1 MLWILLT
8 LFYGVVKGL
17 REIVKKKSLEKS
29 TVMEVLFFYT
39 LIGFVILLP
48 DVGEVSFI
56 EPRLLML
63 VAVKSFVIFV
73 AWICG
78 FKAIREIPV
87 SLYGLLDLSR
97 VLFATLLGVVFIKE
111 DLRPTQMIGILL
123 VAAGLMALRFEGRFR
138 AKRRADAEP
147 AETKEAAEEQAAS
160 KAQDT
165 GSEKKP
171 VSRMWLFVVL
181 SFLSAFLNAVSG
193 TMDKVLTKDV
203 SPADLQ
209 FWYMLFL
216 VLFYA
221 LYIIIS
227 RTHIDWKKTLKNHWI
242 WILSILFILAD
253 RALFMA
259 NQIPESK
266 VTVMTLIKQS
276 GCIVTILGGRLVFKE
291 KGMLYKLLCASVI
304 IAGIMIGVL

>member
-1 MLWILLT
+1 MLLT

-39 LIGFVILLP
+39 LVGFCILLP
-48 DVGEVSFI
+48 DIGEVT
-56 EPRLLML
+56 LMSPKNFLL

-73 AWICG
+73 AWLCG
-78 FKAIREIPV
+78 FRAIKEIPV

-97 VLFATLLGVVFIKE
+97 VLFAMLLGVVALKE
-111 DLRPTQMIGILL
+111 LLSGTQIIGMCL
-123 VAAGLMALRFEGRFR
+123 VALGLAALRFEDRVHALLYR
-138 AKRRADAEP
+138 KAP
-147 AETKEAAEEQAAS
+147 APE
-160 KAQDT
+160 
-165 GSEKKP
+165 EKKTEKKGKL
-171 VSRMWLFVVL
+171 WIFVLL

-193 TMDKVLTKDV
+193 TMDKILTKEI
-203 SPADLQ
+203 SSADLQ

-216 VLFYA
+216 LMFYTAYILFGKVK
-221 LYIIIS
+221 
-227 RTHIDWKKTLKNHWI
+227 IDWKRTVKNGWI

-253 RALFMA
+253 RALFIA
-259 NQIPESK
+259 NSIPDSR

-291 KGMLYKLLCASVI
+291 KGIGFKLCCAAVI
-304 IAGIMIGVL
+304 IAGIVIGVL

>member
-1 MLWILLT
+1 MIWMLLT
-8 LFYGVVKGL
+8 LFYGLVKGL

-48 DVGEVSFI
+48 DIGEVSVM
-56 EPRLLML
+56 EGRLML
-63 VAVKSFVIFV
+63 LVALKSLAIFV

-78 FKAIREIPV
+78 FHAIKEIPV

-97 VLFATLLGVVFIKE
+97 VIFAMALGVFFLHEV
-111 DLRPTQMIGILL
+111 LSWGQTLGMTL
-123 VAAGLMALRFEGRFR
+123 VALGLLALRFEGRVQRLFKHE
-138 AKRRADAEP
+138 ALAGESTGDK
-147 AETKEAAEEQAAS
+147 TKKGAS
-160 KAQDT
+160 GGKL
-165 GSEKKP
+165 G
-171 VSRMWLFVVL
+171 LFVLL

-193 TMDKVLTKDV
+193 TMDKVLTKEI
-203 SPADLQ
+203 SSAQLQ

-216 VLFYA
+216 LLMYA
-221 LYIIIS
+221 LYILIG
-227 RTHIDWKKTLKNHWI
+227 RVKIDWKRTVRNYWI

-253 RALFMA
+253 RALFIA
-259 NQIPESK
+259 NSIPESR

-291 KGMLYKLLCASVI
+291 KGVVFKLCCAAVI
-304 IAGIMIGVL
+304 ISGIVIGAL